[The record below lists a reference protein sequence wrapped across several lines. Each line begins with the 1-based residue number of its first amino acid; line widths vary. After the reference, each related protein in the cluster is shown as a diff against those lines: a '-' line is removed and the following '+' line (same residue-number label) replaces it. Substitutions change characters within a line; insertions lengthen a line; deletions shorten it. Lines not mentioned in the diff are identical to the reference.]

1 MKNALES
8 TGKQAGKMEE
18 GMSKLEDRN
27 LEMTRCKREEMK
39 SFKK

>member
-18 GMSKLEDRN
+18 GMSELEDRN
-27 LEMTRCKREEMK
+27 LEMTRWKKRGNEE
-39 SFKK
+39 F